1 MHRLDSRLVV
11 LGLAVALAM
20 SLVSRS
26 WAAPDGA
33 ALYVKNC
40 AGCHGA
46 DGKADSAT
54 AKAMKVPALA
64 GTKLSADDIAKHV
77 RTDPR
82 HKTLSGK
89 LSDEELSAIA
99 AAVPR

>member
-1 MHRLDSRLVV
+1 MRTLQSRLAV
-11 LGLAVALAM
+11 LALVLAFPFTAR
-20 SLVSRS
+20 VSG
-26 WAAPDGA
+26 AAVEGA
-33 ALYVKNC
+33 ALFTKNC

-46 DGKADSAT
+46 DGKADSAA

-64 GTKLSADDIAKHV
+64 GTKLSADDIVKHV
-77 RTDPR
+77 RTSPR

-89 LSDEELSAIA
+89 LSDEELAAIA